1 MQVVAEI
8 TKARVPT
15 IAELNETWL
24 SLDGLTEQT
33 ITDTAKVTTEKKIQS
48 AHLAIVF
55 FCQNKGRYVLLKT
68 AQCFLQFLIEQNLI
82 DSAAPTYSKYVNRSY

>member
-33 ITDTAKVTTEKKIQS
+33 ITNTAKVT
-48 AHLAIVF
+48 
-55 FCQNKGRYVLLKT
+55 RR
-68 AQCFLQFLIEQNLI
+68 
-82 DSAAPTYSKYVNRSY
+82 KYNAYTVP